1 MKASP
6 KENQIFVFII
16 QHLITLIFCLFPR
29 SEHAEHKRLHI
40 SSQNKKKRKPL
51 CTNLDMLMSHSLPSP
66 KTDKLL

>member
-40 SSQNKKKRKPL
+40 SSQNKEKTTMHKLRHADVTFP
-51 CTNLDMLMSHSLPSP
+51 TFP
-66 KTDKLL
+66 KN